1 MNTITLKWI
10 NKDVELPSANI
21 VDGKYIVNLV
31 DEKQENLNICIGNF
45 ELVKIGKITKINL
58 VKSNGQRLVYTSFK
72 TKAENIK
79 ILKKAET
86 IKDVVKKFLL
96 SKCADIKKIMD
107 ISDFTTDEKVC
118 EKDEDENED
127 ENDEIIEVENEEDA
141 TDKNVGRKR
150 TKKHIEKPNKT
161 NKPNKPNKTEDEIDE
176 EITEINFQ
184 MLERFVGRNFP
195 VKCNIQSSKTKFIIS
210 SAIWFLLNGKSSL
223 IILRNYTADSDQLK
237 TRIKQFTNELYNSL
251 EHFGFSRNLFPIEFA
266 DDDKIT
272 PESLNGTTPK
282 ILISIYN
289 NASLNKINK
298 KIGENEKGKF
308 VLFIDEA
315 DMLHKDVEVTETTK
329 NGDLTVASELQ
340 SMINTCFCSFS
351 VSGTILDAI
360 MKKNIKIEDLIVL
373 EPPTGYRS
381 HNSFL
386 IEHLRKKC
394 KFTTLENEDVIL
406 NDENIL
412 PFLDKFKTL
421 TPYKTLLGDDHPNYC
436 LMRVSKVKKP
446 MRKFFNMMC
455 TDYRSIVCLLY
466 TGEEIKLHHD
476 SLGNVNSI
484 RLSNGRSSQNIKGVH
499 IFQKGASPGHILE
512 WLKNNGGVEKF
523 PHLITIAGDL
533 ASRGISFGSADFSK
547 CQALHKLPWHLTS
560 MYSTFAETTDIPEI
574 LQITGRLCTIVFDGV
589 PLTLHITPKDH
600 ENLLKGYNITEEFV
614 TRAAKLKERK
624 TSIKEYISGLSI
636 FKNKVPSSDRSLTK
650 FTKFTPKKVSTLEE
664 DVNNGGWVTD
674 ERGRYIVRVV
684 QDENGQ
690 KLSNITKDGPIIG
703 TIIEGADHPEPDD
716 YDVID
721 IKRKVAK
728 DKNKVN
734 EDDKI
739 PKNIIDESIKEIGE
753 EEYLRLTKKMF
764 PKWSTGNTKI
774 SIFMHNLDPN
784 KVYTEKE
791 FRELCKTSGINRLR
805 QIMIYKN
812 TIGHGNII
820 KEYNNNYKL
829 HVCLQEEFRKYF

>member
-21 VDGKYIVNLV
+21 ADGKYIVNLI

-79 ILKKAET
+79 ILKKSET

-118 EKDEDENED
+118 DEDEEENED
-127 ENDEIIEVENEEDA
+127 EKDEDEIIEVENDEDI
-141 TDKNVGRKR
+141 TDKNVDKKYIKKR
-150 TKKHIEKPNKT
+150 TKKHIEKP
-161 NKPNKPNKTEDEIDE
+161 PKTEEEIAD
-176 EITEINFQ
+176 EITETNFK

-195 VKCNIQSSKTKFIIS
+195 VKGNIQSSKTKFIIS

-237 TRIKQFTNELYNSL
+237 TRIKQFTNELYSSL

-315 DMLHKDVEVTETTK
+315 DMLHKDVEVTEMTK

-340 SMINTCFCSFS
+340 NMINTCFCSFS

-394 KFTTLENEDVIL
+394 KFTTLENEDVVL
-406 NDENIL
+406 NDENVL

-476 SLGNVNSI
+476 SLENVNSI

-499 IFQKGASPGHILE
+499 VFQKGASPGHILE

-624 TSIKEYISGLSI
+624 TSIKEYISNLSI

-650 FTKFTPKKVSTLEE
+650 FTKFTPKKVRTLEE
-664 DVNNGGWVTD
+664 DVSNGGWMTD

-684 QDENGQ
+684 QDKHEK

-703 TIIEGADHPEPDD
+703 TIVEGADHPVPDD
-716 YDVID
+716 YDVIE
-721 IKRKVAK
+721 IRKK
-728 DKNKVN
+728 KNVQKEKVDN
-734 EDDKI
+734 T
-739 PKNIIDESIKEIGE
+739 EIGQ
-753 EEYLRLTKKMF
+753 EEYTRLIGMF
-764 PKWSTGNTKI
+764 EKWSNGNLKI
-774 SIFMHNLDPN
+774 SVFMQNLDPL
-784 KVYTEKE
+784 KIYTEKE
-791 FRELCKTSGINRLR
+791 IKDLCKQYGI
-805 QIMIYKN
+805 IDI
-812 TIGHGNII
+812 
-820 KEYNNNYKL
+820 
-829 HVCLQEEFRKYF
+829 LQLLNRKYYNSQGYGTIIQKKNNTYRLHPCLVKEFNKYF